1 MRFARF
7 KVDRAGFG
15 LGKFA
20 SLNHIRRYAF
30 RFVYNKIRAFSI
42 ASSNMYASVR
52 RKNGGFLVFCVRFI
66 FGSFRCRCFVN
77 LSSRFFLPSIGGKVL
92 QGLVGMKNFDVSAME
107 IHLYSF
113 RFLWKKVI

>member
-7 KVDRAGFG
+7 KVARAGFG

-20 SLNHIRRYAF
+20 SLNHIR

-66 FGSFRCRCFVN
+66 FGSFRYRCFVN

-92 QGLVGMKNFDVSAME
+92 QRLVGMKNFDVFAME